1 MQARTASR
9 SWTWRTCPAHHAG
22 SEVNFLAHCVLAQPG
37 AGFIAGGV
45 LGDFVKG
52 PIPESLPR
60 DLRAGIRLH
69 RRIDS
74 YSNRVPEMKV
84 SVARFD
90 PALRRAAPVLLDIL
104 ADHCL
109 TLTWSWYADQDLAAF
124 TARVYEAIEAYR
136 DRIPARGRDFV
147 SRMVETDLLA
157 RYDDPQVIERAMAH
171 VLARLRVDHLRDRLQ
186 PVLES
191 DLPAFIDDFRVYFP
205 LLRAFAA
212 AERARVLEQVRT

>member
-1 MQARTASR
+1 M
-9 SWTWRTCPAHHAG
+9 
-22 SEVNFLAHCVLAQPG
+22 NFLAHCLLAQPG
-37 AGFIAGGV
+37 AGSIAGGV

-52 PIPESLPR
+52 SIPESLPG
-60 DLRAGIRLH
+60 DLAAGVRLH

-74 YSNRVPEMKV
+74 FSNRLPEMKV

-109 TLTWSWYADQDLAAF
+109 TLTWACYTDEDLRGF
-124 TARVYEAIEAYR
+124 TARVYAAIETYSSQV
-136 DRIPARGRDFV
+136 PARGRDFV

-157 RYDDPQVIERAMAH
+157 RYGDPEVIERAMAH
-171 VLARLRVDHLRDRLQ
+171 VLRRLRLDHLRDRLQ
-186 PVLES
+186 PVLEA
-191 DLPAFIDDFRVYFP
+191 DLPSFIDDFRVYFP

-212 AERARVLEQVRT
+212 AERASG

>member
-1 MQARTASR
+1 M
-9 SWTWRTCPAHHAG
+9 
-22 SEVNFLAHCVLAQPG
+22 NFLAHCTLAQPG
-37 AGFIAGGV
+37 AGYMAGGV

-52 PIPESLPR
+52 SIPGSLPP

-74 YSNRVPEMKV
+74 YSNRLPEMKV

-109 TLTWSWYADQDLAAF
+109 TLTWGCYADQDLAAF
-124 TARVYEAIEAYR
+124 AARVYAAIETYR
-136 DRIPARGRDFV
+136 DRIPERGRDFI
-147 SRMVETDLLA
+147 SRMVETDLLS
-157 RYDDPQVIERAMAH
+157 RYGDPRVIERAMAH
-171 VLARLRVDHLRDRLQ
+171 VLARLRLDHLRARLQ

-191 DLPAFIDDFRVYFP
+191 DLPGFVDDFRVYFP
-205 LLRAFAA
+205 LLRAFAT
-212 AERARVLEQVRT
+212 AERAASGPP

>member
-1 MQARTASR
+1 M
-9 SWTWRTCPAHHAG
+9 
-22 SEVNFLAHCVLAQPG
+22 NFLAHCLLAQPG

-52 PIPESLPR
+52 SIPESLPGE
-60 DLRAGIRLH
+60 LRAGIRLH

-74 YSNRVPEMKV
+74 FSNRLPEMKI

-109 TLTWSWYADQDLAAF
+109 TLTWGSYADQDLRTF
-124 TARVYEAIEAYR
+124 TARVYAAIEAYS
-136 DRIPARGRDFV
+136 DQVPARGRGFV

-157 RYDDPQVIERAMAH
+157 RYGEAEVIERAMAH
-171 VLARLRVDHLRDRLQ
+171 VLARLRLDHLGDRLR
-186 PVLES
+186 PVLEA
-191 DLPAFIDDFRVYFP
+191 DLPPFIDDFRVYFP
-205 LLRAFAA
+205 LLSAFAA
-212 AERARVLEQVRT
+212 AERAGSDGSDALS

>member
-1 MQARTASR
+1 M
-9 SWTWRTCPAHHAG
+9 
-22 SEVNFLAHCVLAQPG
+22 NFLAHCILAQPG
-37 AGFIAGGV
+37 AGFMAGGV

-52 PIPESLPR
+52 SIPESLPR
-60 DLRAGIRLH
+60 DLAAGIRLH

-74 YSNRVPEMKV
+74 YSNRLPEMKV

-109 TLTWSWYADQDLAAF
+109 TLTWGCYADEDLRTF
-124 TARVYEAIEAYR
+124 TARVYAAIDTYR

-157 RYDDPQVIERAMAH
+157 RYGDPLVIGRAMAH
-171 VLARLRVDHLRDRLQ
+171 VLARLRLDHLHDRLQ
-186 PVLES
+186 PLLES
-191 DLPAFIDDFRVYFP
+191 DLPRFIDDFRVYFP
-205 LLRAFAA
+205 LLGAFAA
-212 AERARVLEQVRT
+212 AERAGLRTAV